1 MFPSQIS
8 PWLPGAREE
17 VDGRSD
23 GAGAH
28 GCIGH
33 QEAAG
38 GWRAKQTVTGN
49 DSRTAHIL
57 TSSVAGYLAFVKA
70 VAFGGWLTVDHRG
83 LMQYK
88 CLFGK
93 SLI

>member
-8 PWLPGAREE
+8 PWLPGAHEE

-49 DSRTAHIL
+49 DSAQL
-57 TSSVAGYLAFVKA
+57 TSSLQVWLGTWLLLRLLLLVAGL
-70 VAFGGWLTVDHRG
+70 
-83 LMQYK
+83 Q
-88 CLFGK
+88 
-93 SLI
+93 